1 MLRNETS
8 GLTRDRSTGRHEAP
22 RVQQEV
28 QDSRSIGRQERL
40 VVHTAERSKQ
50 SSDLERCEAQSR
62 DTGAGAQPLVDAHL
76 RHLRQALHL
85 LRQQQQQQQ
94 EPEENVFMSRLQV
107 VPWGVLGTQITSY
120 NQEAYK
126 APLPDATIAIVD
138 PAGLPYIQKHGPSR
152 AGGASGALYKWLG
165 IIYDNSF
172 PKAVQKA
179 ITKELDAHYHTYGKK
194 KVIHCV
200 GPDLRQAPY
209 LGSDCSVV
217 VKALSKVY
225 LNILAEFA
233 RAPDISKLRI
243 LPVSSGVF
251 GGEFGKLLPEMTA
264 TALALG
270 FRQLSAAERQRVL
283 SASALD
289 LCIFNEKD
297 YQTYSEALK
306 PSFSRP

>member
-1 MLRNETS
+1 
-8 GLTRDRSTGRHEAP
+8 
-22 RVQQEV
+22 
-28 QDSRSIGRQERL
+28 L

-107 VPWGVLGTQITSY
+107 VPWGVLGTQITSS

-179 ITKELDAHYHTYGKK
+179 ITKELDAHYHTYGNKK
-194 KVIHCV
+194 IIHCV

-209 LGSDCSVV
+209 LGSRDCSVV
-217 VKALSKVY
+217 MKALSIVY
-225 LNILAEFA
+225 RNILAEFA
-233 RAPDISKLRI
+233 RAPDVSKLRI
-243 LPVSSGVF
+243 LPVSGGVF
-251 GGEFGKLLPEMTA
+251 GGEFGKVLPEITA

-270 FRQLSAAERQRVL
+270 FRQLSAAERKKVL
-283 SASALD
+283 LASALD

-297 YQTYSEALK
+297 YDAYSEAVK
-306 PSFSRP
+306 PAQLSRP